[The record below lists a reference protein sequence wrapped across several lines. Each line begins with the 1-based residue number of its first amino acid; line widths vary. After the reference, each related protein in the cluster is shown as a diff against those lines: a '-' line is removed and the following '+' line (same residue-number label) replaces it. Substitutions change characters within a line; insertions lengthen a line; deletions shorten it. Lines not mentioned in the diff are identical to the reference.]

1 MNGQKMLELG
11 LASGDTVLL
20 KGKKRRT
27 TVATVT
33 EDEAAQEGRIRMS
46 KGVRSNLR

>member
-11 LASGDTVLL
+11 LASGDTVVL
-20 KGKKRRT
+20 KGKKRKT
-27 TVATVT
+27 TVATVA
-33 EDEAAQEGRIRMS
+33 EDETTHEGRIRMS